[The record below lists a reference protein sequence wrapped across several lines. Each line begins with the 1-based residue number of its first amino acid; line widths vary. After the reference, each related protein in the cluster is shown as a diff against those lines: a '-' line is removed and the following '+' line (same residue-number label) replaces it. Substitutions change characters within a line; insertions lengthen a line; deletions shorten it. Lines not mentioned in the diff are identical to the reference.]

1 MNDFRPMLKKL
12 APEMMSRPML
22 RKLQPKRRC
31 MRMTADAE
39 KADARVE
46 VDGHTI
52 NMNDLRP
59 MLRKLTP
66 DMRSRPMLRKLTA
79 EFRSM
84 VIKESR
90 TILGRC

>member
-1 MNDFRPMLKKL
+1 MNDFRPMLKDL

-52 NMNDLRP
+52 NMSDLRP

-79 EFRSM
+79 EFRLM